1 LERLKRSER
10 VAAITRMLTSSPG
23 RRFTLKE
30 FVEYFDCAKSTL
42 SEDIS
47 VVRAVLQRYGLG
59 VVETLNGAAGGVQF
73 LPFSSD
79 EADYA
84 FVMEICDTLRARERL
99 LPGGYLYT
107 ADVFSNPQHLKRI
120 GEIFSNRFYRAEP
133 DVVVTVEAM
142 GVPVALMVANALGKP
157 LVTARRGNRLT
168 EGSVVTLNY
177 MSTSSKGM
185 ETMSLSRRSLEAGQ
199 RALIIDDFMKGGG
212 SARALENMMQ
222 EFGVAVAGVGVIVA
236 TREPA
241 QKRVKEYCSLLVL
254 GDVDEETGTAD
265 LAPAGW
271 LKKGE

>member
-1 LERLKRSER
+1 MEHLKRSER
-10 VAAITRMLTSSPG
+10 VAVITRMLSDSPG

-30 FVEYFDCAKSTL
+30 FAEYFDCAKSTL
-42 SEDIS
+42 SEDIGI
-47 VVRAVLQRYGLG
+47 VRSILERYGLG
-59 VVETLNGAAGGVQF
+59 MVETLNGAAGGVQF
-73 LPFSSD
+73 LPFSSQETD
-79 EADYA
+79 FT
-84 FVMEICDTLRARERL
+84 FVQSICDILCAKERL

-107 ADVFSNPQHLKRI
+107 ADVFSDPKYLKRI
-120 GEIFSNRFYRAEP
+120 GEIFAKHFYRNAP

-177 MSTSSKGM
+177 MSASSQGM

-265 LAPAGW
+265 LSPADW
-271 LKKGE
+271 LKEK